1 MQAESLPTMQTPMQT
16 DLPPDRPG
24 PDEPLLNFISRHYGR
39 HPSQLAFL
47 EDDAR
52 YRFAC
57 SGVGGG
63 KSEVGAFD
71 AVRYC
76 IRFPGIAGIIVAPT
90 HRMLERSTL
99 IALRKILRWW
109 GDSLPWEH
117 LKSEQK
123 IIFPDHVGPNQEP
136 STIFLAHCQDPDT
149 LRGPDV
155 AFFFGDEAAIYREET
170 WMVLLG
176 RTRQPGYP
184 HRGWLCSTPKGQN
197 WLYKTFVAGRDE
209 WTDEKRAQYG
219 LHHWQTKDNPLYET
233 DPDFIDAL
241 KVAYGEG
248 SDFWRQEVEA
258 EFVSFAGHVYRA
270 WDEETMIVTKD
281 QLPKAFDRLVC
292 GVDWGV
298 SSPGSFELLGLA
310 DGITYLLDEAY
321 ERGKI
326 ISGSDGN
333 DWLSEA
339 KTMQA
344 HWAER
349 APGTPVKFF
358 ADPED
363 ANAIETFRRA
373 GLSIEK
379 ANNKRIPGVRACQA
393 VLTGNTFRVLED
405 AAPHWLA
412 EVTQYHWQ
420 EDRDGNP
427 KEDADPAKEFDH
439 AMDAWRYA
447 QIEISGAD
455 PAPQIYEL

>member
-1 MQAESLPTMQTPMQT
+1 M
-16 DLPPDRPG
+16 
-24 PDEPLLNFISRHYGR
+24 
-39 HPSQLAFL
+39 
-47 EDDAR
+47 
-52 YRFAC
+52 
-57 SGVGGG
+57 
-63 KSEVGAFD
+63 
-71 AVRYC
+71 
-76 IRFPGIAGIIVAPT
+76 
-90 HRMLERSTL
+90 
-99 IALRKILRWW
+99 RKVLRWW
-109 GDSLPWEH
+109 GDSLNWEH
-117 LKSEQK
+117 AKSEQK
-123 IIFPDHVGPNQEP
+123 IVFPDHVGPNGEP
-136 STIFLAHCQDPDT
+136 STLLLAHCQDPDT

-155 AFFFGDEAAIYREET
+155 AFFFGDEAALYREET

-197 WLYKTFVAGRDE
+197 WLYRTFVAGRDE
-209 WTDEKRAQYG
+209 WTEGKQAQYG

-258 EFVSFAGHVYRA
+258 EFVSFAGLVYGA
-270 WDEETMIVTKD
+270 WDAETMIVTKD
-281 QLPKAFDRLVC
+281 QLPKTFDRMAC

-298 SSPGSFELLGLA
+298 TSPGAFEVLGLA
-310 DGITYLLDEAY
+310 DGVTYLIEEVY

-326 ISGSDGN
+326 IAGAKGN

-339 KTMQA
+339 KDIHA
-344 HWAER
+344 RFPEL
-349 APGTPVKFF
+349 KFY

-373 GLSIEK
+373 GLPIEK

-393 VLTGNTFRVLED
+393 VITGNTFRVLED
-405 AAPHWLA
+405 AAPNWLA
-412 EVTQYHWQ
+412 EIGQYHWQ

-439 AMDAWRYA
+439 AMDAWRYG
-447 QIEISGAD
+447 QIELSGGEVSPGLD
-455 PAPQIYEL
+455 FL